1 MHAGKVTYERK
12 TRKYLSPAKHSS
24 SLIIKS
30 EVPLFI
36 LIKEIKVAMWQ
47 LKFEVDYERVPIEG
61 TFEENIHCLVE
72 MNFPVVET
80 LVFVIISTS
89 LKLSPQDRNMLFFKK
104 TCKMSS

>member
-1 MHAGKVTYERK
+1 MHAGKVTYERE
-12 TRKYLSPAKHSS
+12 TRRDLSSAKHSS

-30 EVPLFI
+30 EVHLFI

-47 LKFEVDYERVPIEG
+47 LRSEVDYERVSILG
-61 TFEENIHCLVE
+61 TFEENIHCLIE

-89 LKLSPQDRNMLFFKK
+89 LKLSPQDSNMLFF
-104 TCKMSS
+104 